1 MSSLV
6 QDMGPYLVSEA
17 AALALAVA
25 RVSGFVMVS
34 PFPGRNVPTQS
45 KVGMVL
51 LFAFLAR
58 AANPLTAV
66 NLTLDFGL
74 LAIAPTEL
82 GIGLVIG
89 FIVRLTFASAEI
101 LASSFAQATGLT
113 MGSIYDPALG
123 TEDPIPARVV
133 AMFGM
138 LLFVALGAHRV
149 AIAYTLESFR
159 ALPIGTAVSI
169 GAAAPSVVD
178 FLAQVTEVGVRIAL
192 PVMAVALVVQVALA
206 LIARASPSL
215 QIFSVGMGIIVAAGL
230 LVIMGSLSDAG
241 AGLGADFQREGARI
255 DQILLDTASAAK
267 SR

>member
-1 MSSLV
+1 MASI
-6 QDMGPYLVSEA
+6 QDMGPYLLSEA

-25 RVSGFVMVS
+25 RVSGFVTVS
-34 PFPGRNVPTQS
+34 PFPGKNVPAQS
-45 KVGMVL
+45 KIGLIL

-66 NLTLDFGL
+66 NLTLDFNL

-82 GIGLVIG
+82 GIGILIG
-89 FIVRLTFASAEI
+89 FIVRLTFTSAEI

-113 MGSIYDPALG
+113 MGAVYDPALG
-123 TEDPIPARVV
+123 TEDPIPARLVS
-133 AMFGM
+133 MFGM
-138 LLFVALGAHRV
+138 LLFVAVGAHRV

-169 GAAAPSVVD
+169 SAAAPSVVD

-192 PVMAVALVVQVALA
+192 PVMAVALVVHVALA

-215 QIFSVGMGIIVAAGL
+215 QIFSVGMGVTVAAGL
-230 LVIMGSLSDAG
+230 LVIMGSMNDAG
-241 AGLGADFQREGARI
+241 VGLAADFEREGARI
-255 DQILLDTASAAK
+255 DQILLDSAPK
-267 SR
+267 TP

>member
-1 MSSLV
+1 MASI
-6 QDMGPYLVSEA
+6 QDMGPYLLSEA

-34 PFPGRNVPTQS
+34 PFPGRNVPAQS
-45 KVGMVL
+45 KIGLIL

-66 NLTLDFGL
+66 NLTLDFSL

-89 FIVRLTFASAEI
+89 FVVRLTFASAEI
-101 LASSFAQATGLT
+101 LAASFAQATGLT
-113 MGSIYDPALG
+113 MGAIFDPSLG
-123 TEDPIPARVV
+123 TEDPIPARIVS
-133 AMFGM
+133 MFGM

-169 GAAAPSVVD
+169 SAAAPSIVD
-178 FLAQVTEVGVRIAL
+178 FLAQVTEAGVRIAL
-192 PVMAVALVVQVALA
+192 PVMAVALVVHVALA

-215 QIFSVGMGIIVAAGL
+215 QILSVGMGITVAAGF
-230 LVIMGSLSDAG
+230 LVIMASLEDAG
-241 AGLGADFQREGARI
+241 AGLSVEFQREGARI
-255 DQILLDTASAAK
+255 DQILLDTAPAAK
-267 SR
+267 TP